1 MNRNQLY
8 PLVSI
13 IIPTRDRPEML
24 IRAIKSIA
32 CQTYKNIELIVVDDG
47 AEDALEETIRKEIE
61 GKMVYRVLRNARKL
75 GAAGARN
82 TGFFASKG
90 EFVGFLDDDDEWL
103 PKKIV
108 KQVEAFQRSDNKV
121 GIVWTQYINVLGTTQ
136 AIERIQLEGNV
147 YAALCKAHI
156 AGNTS
161 IPLIK
166 RHALEEVGLFD
177 ESFPAAQ
184 DTDLWIRIA
193 KHYYSTTVDE
203 PLALIHRHSSE
214 RITNNNQKQ
223 FLGAYALLCKH
234 WKEFPIQRKYKLIKR
249 IIRKGVATLHE
260 QLCRS

>member
-1 MNRNQLY
+1 MYRSQLY
-8 PLVSI
+8 PLVSV
-13 IIPTRDRPEML
+13 IIPTRDRLEML

-47 AEDALEETIRKEIE
+47 AEDRLEEMIRKEMD
-61 GKMVYRVLRNARKL
+61 GKMAYRVLRNARKP

-82 TGFFASKG
+82 TGFYASKG
-90 EFVGFLDDDDEWL
+90 EYIGFLDDDDEWL

-108 KQVEAFQRSDNKV
+108 NQVEAFQRSDNKV

-136 AIERIQLEGNV
+136 TIERIQLEGNV

-193 KHYYSTTVDE
+193 KHYHSTTVYE
-203 PLALIHRHSSE
+203 TLALIHRHSSE
-214 RITNNNQKQ
+214 RITNNNQQQ

-234 WKEFPIQRKYKLIKR
+234 WKEFPVQRKYKLIKR
-249 IIRKGVATLHE
+249 IVRTGLATLQE
-260 QLCRS
+260 QLRRD